1 MSESKQAAGG
11 KARAAKLTPEQRS
24 EIAKT
29 AANRRWAEEGVV
41 ERQTASDRFL
51 APKAELRHQVAAVH
65 QPPPPPRPATD
76 FIATLALHPD
86 LSPEKLT
93 AAIQAW
99 TTMQEW
105 QHEQDERQ
113 RKQDAEAA
121 FYAAKAAMQTELK
134 PVARETA
141 NPHTRSKFANL
152 GDIIAACAPVWGRH
166 GFAVDFDVVEEGDRI
181 RTIGYLRHQAG
192 HVQEFRSYASPPD
205 TSGSAGKANKTLIQ
219 GQQSTV
225 TYQQRNL
232 LLRMIPIATVD
243 DPSDDDGAGE
253 PVRSDHRPPPPPRP
267 TEESDWDRLARGD
280 EPVVARL
287 IQALGKQ
294 PDLQAL
300 ERLVESVSGAVDA
313 APDAVQTRV
322 AEALRAAR
330 EGFKRAAGPAT
341 PAPDFGYIVLD
352 PFGASDGEVLRLD
365 AWIDE
370 FLGHWDAAAK
380 RPEDQTALLEHNADA
395 LAAARAAGAAAK
407 LADVK
412 PRQQEGLL
420 TPAQQPDGSSGRPA
434 EENPAVQAWVNQQLD
449 AIAPLTKT
457 PEDFATLQLIVSQI
471 VPKMRD
477 MERTH
482 PGAHKRVKHAFEAK
496 WAAIKPDAPSGRPSG
511 DDA

>member
-121 FYAAKAAMQTELK
+121 FYAAKAAMQAELK

-352 PFGASDGEVLRLD
+352 PFGD
-365 AWIDE
+365 
-370 FLGHWDAAAK
+370 
-380 RPEDQTALLEHNADA
+380 ADA

-420 TPAQQPDGSSGRPA
+420 TPAQPDGSSGRPPA